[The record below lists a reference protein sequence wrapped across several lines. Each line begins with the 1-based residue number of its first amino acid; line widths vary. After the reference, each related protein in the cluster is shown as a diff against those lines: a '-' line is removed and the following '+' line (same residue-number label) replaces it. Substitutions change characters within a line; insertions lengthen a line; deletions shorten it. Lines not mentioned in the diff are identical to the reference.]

1 MNYNDLTLFGFGLG
15 GVLIHNLTKIQE
27 LKKKGEFTASQYFS
41 AEWPSMSI
49 SMTIVALSIMGKH
62 EVAQLEQA
70 GKWLGLAFV
79 AMGYMGQSL
88 FVKMMRFLQKK
99 VDPKDDNS

>member
-1 MNYNDLTLFGFGLG
+1 MKTIRIGVSV
-15 GVLIHNLTKIQE
+15 GVLLYALILTV
-27 LKKKGEFTASQYFS
+27 
-41 AEWPSMSI
+41 
-49 SMTIVALSIMGKH
+49 VAWRGCRNDARRPGGL
-62 EVAQLEQA
+62 VEQA